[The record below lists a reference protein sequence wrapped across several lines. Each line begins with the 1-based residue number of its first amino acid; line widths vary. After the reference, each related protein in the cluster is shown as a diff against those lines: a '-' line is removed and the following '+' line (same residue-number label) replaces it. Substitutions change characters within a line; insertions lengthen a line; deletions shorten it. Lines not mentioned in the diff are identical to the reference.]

1 MGMSRIGRVIACCSS
16 TWHQSV
22 SVYIEKTHRIHA
34 FFFLYLWKSTAV
46 SLTSISL
53 PVSGKCRL
61 PEHQWAIPSCNLQAS
76 GPDLSNPAAGL
87 DDALRIRR
95 MNSKIWVMSCPM
107 SVHVRSCHMMSHVCL
122 HDLHVTW
129 CNLPKKSHLK
139 CWLREAAIAQLLL
152 VLPPGPC
159 QWIPALRA
167 RVPLVLYSQFPSI
180 SCTCSTCSR
189 SQQKQKKSAVQ
200 LSLSLLLALQCLFH
214 VIKWVSR
221 SEMVLW
227 GLPPANK
234 DQAKFKSCES
244 SGRCWTHSAHST
256 QSTIWEASLLEI

>member
-1 MGMSRIGRVIACCSS
+1 MNI
-16 TWHQSV
+16 QSCF
-22 SVYIEKTHRIHA
+22 SHIN
-34 FFFLYLWKSTAV
+34 
-46 SLTSISL
+46 L

-167 RVPLVLYSQFPSI
+167 RVPLVVCTHSFHQFP
-180 SCTCSTCSR
+180 
-189 SQQKQKKSAVQ
+189 A
-200 LSLSLLLALQCLFH
+200 H
-214 VIKWVSR
+214 VRHV
-221 SEMVLW
+221 
-227 GLPPANK
+227 P
-234 DQAKFKSCES
+234 
-244 SGRCWTHSAHST
+244 AHSKSKKKV
-256 QSTIWEASLLEI
+256 QAWQRADSCYSYHYS